1 MQYISN
7 FMQSDANPKDIV
19 LSYIEALYG
28 RNYDLAKSYL
38 SNSVKV
44 IGPMGENFR
53 SPEEF
58 IAMMR
63 EQGGKYELK
72 KTFVD
77 GNDVCL
83 LYDFITPAFRT
94 FFSSWYK
101 VKEGRIIFI
110 HTVFDTKAF
119 R

>member
-1 MQYISN
+1 
-7 FMQSDANPKDIV
+7 MQSTANSKDIV
-19 LSYIEALYG
+19 LSYIEAMYSG
-28 RNYDLAKSYL
+28 KYDLVKTYL
-38 SNSVKV
+38 ADSVRV
-44 IGPMGENFR
+44 IGPSGENFR

-63 EQGGKYELK
+63 KQGGKYELK

-83 LYDFITPAFRT
+83 LYDFVTPSFRT

-101 VKEGRIIFI
+101 VKDGKIIFI

-119 R
+119 G